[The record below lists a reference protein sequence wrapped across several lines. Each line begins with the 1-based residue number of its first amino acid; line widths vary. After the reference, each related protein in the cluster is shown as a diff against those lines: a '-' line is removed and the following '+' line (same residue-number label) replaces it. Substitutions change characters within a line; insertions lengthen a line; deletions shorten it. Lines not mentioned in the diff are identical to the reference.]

1 MLDVTLFNKF
11 EAKHSTFIDMKKI
24 ILLSV
29 AGVATLSL
37 TNCIGLAVKGA
48 DEGSQA
54 MSKNDNEVIS
64 GTGDTIQK
72 GVQPINEAKD
82 GVVDAVKGAFD

>member
-1 MLDVTLFNKF
+1 MH
-11 EAKHSTFIDMKKI
+11 HSVFQGKKI
-24 ILLSV
+24 ILLSL
-29 AGVATLSL
+29 AGGATLFL

-64 GTGDTIQK
+64 GAGDTIQK

-82 GVVDAVKGAFD
+82 GVVDTVKGAFD